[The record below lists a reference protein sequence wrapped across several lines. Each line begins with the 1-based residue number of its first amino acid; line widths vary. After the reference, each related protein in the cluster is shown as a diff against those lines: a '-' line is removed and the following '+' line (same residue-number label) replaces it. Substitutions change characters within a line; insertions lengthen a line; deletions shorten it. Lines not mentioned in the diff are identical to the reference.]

1 MSEINTYSVTIKVE
15 EENLAVSM
23 GSGSLCVLATPCVVA
38 LMENAAAALADKV
51 LDNDELTTV
60 GTMIS
65 IEHTSPT
72 PLGAEVT
79 ATAVLK
85 SVDGRMFNFEV
96 FAEDK
101 KGEIA
106 RGTHTRV
113 SVKSEKFQMKAAAS
127 LMNKYKYY
135 LFDLD
140 GTISESALGIRESL
154 ENAIKSMGKPLPNL
168 DDYTLYIGPPLL
180 DTFRN
185 ICRFN
190 EVESARG
197 VEIYREYYNTKGKLV
212 NKLYDG
218 IDRVLAEL
226 KNSGAKVAVCSSKYE
241 KFAEEITDLLGVH
254 DMFDAICG
262 STLDGSRKDKKDLI
276 PYAVERLGGSLE
288 NDRENIVMIGDTWFD
303 TKGARLCG
311 VDFVGVEYGYGD
323 LESMKKRAA
332 GCL

>member
-1 MSEINTYSVTIKVE
+1 
-15 EENLAVSM
+15 
-23 GSGSLCVLATPCVVA
+23 
-38 LMENAAAALADKV
+38 
-51 LDNDELTTV
+51 
-60 GTMIS
+60 
-65 IEHTSPT
+65 
-72 PLGAEVT
+72 
-79 ATAVLK
+79 
-85 SVDGRMFNFEV
+85 
-96 FAEDK
+96 
-101 KGEIA
+101 
-106 RGTHTRV
+106 
-113 SVKSEKFQMKAAAS
+113 
-127 LMNKYKYY
+127 MNKYKYY

-190 EVESARG
+190 EEESARG

-226 KNSGAKVAVCSSKYE
+226 KNSGAKLAVCSSKYE

-262 STLDGSRKDKKDLI
+262 STLDGSRKDKKTLFRMQLKDL
-276 PYAVERLGGSLE
+276 
-288 NDRENIVMIGDTWFD
+288 
-303 TKGARLCG
+303 
-311 VDFVGVEYGYGD
+311 
-323 LESMKKRAA
+323 AA
-332 GCL
+332 TLKMTEKISS